1 MRRCQQVQG
10 RSLES
15 ELLSAP
21 AHWMQRSIGRSLRAS
36 SHASA
41 SQSMLLLQKLP
52 RPLQRHRDG
61 AFREDLYAGA
71 RYKLSLQEQHQQEQR
86 RQQAQRRQ
94 KLQPASKMQD
104 SFMAAERYFE
114 AHVGHASHEE
124 NPDMEDSMVAVPT
137 YADVSHHVKLLTTQQ
152 AHCKRP

>member
-21 AHWMQRSIGRSLRAS
+21 VLGDPYVLLPT
-36 SHASA
+36 ASA

-71 RYKLSLQEQHQQEQR
+71 RCKLSLQEQHQQEQR

-124 NPDMEDSMVAVPT
+124 NPDMEDTMVAVPT

-152 AHCKRP
+152 AHVRDHER